1 MGQIIVRRLL
11 SLVPVLLG
19 VSLLTF
25 VALHLIPGD
34 TAVLLVGQEAAQD
47 PQVLANIRHAYGL
60 DKPLPVQFGLW
71 AARAARGDFGES
83 LRLKVP
89 VRDEIFRRLPLTME
103 IAAFSVAYA
112 LLVGGLLGVLAAT
125 RGKAW
130 AVLTRAYTL
139 LGVAVPGFFL
149 ATLLVLFGSRYLPFI
164 PTLQYVSFSDDPR
177 RHLMGLIYPVIALGT
192 GLAAV
197 IAENTWSSVG
207 EAMRLDHVRVGRAK
221 GLRERA
227 VIVHHVLRNALIPI
241 VTVAGLQTAFL
252 LGGTVI
258 VETIFALPGLGRL
271 AYSAITLRDYP
282 LMLGIVLVV
291 ATLVV
296 LTNLVADVL
305 YAVLDP
311 RIRVN

>member
-1 MGQIIVRRLL
+1 MARIILGRLV
-11 SLVPVLLG
+11 SLVPILLG

-25 VALHLIPGD
+25 VALHVIPGD
-34 TAVLLVGQEAAQD
+34 VAVLLVGQEGVQD
-47 PQVLANIRHAYGL
+47 PQVLANIRHVYGL
-60 DKPLPVQFGLW
+60 DKPLPVQYGLW
-71 AARAARGDFGES
+71 VERAARGDLGTS

-89 VRDEIFRRLPLTME
+89 VRDEILRRLPLTME
-103 IAAFSVAYA
+103 IASYSVVYA
-112 LLVGGLLGVLAAT
+112 LIVGGALGVLAAT
-125 RGKAW
+125 RGKGW
-130 AVLTRAYTL
+130 ALLTRTYTL
-139 LGVAVPGFFL
+139 LGVAIPSFFL

-164 PTLQYVSFSDDPR
+164 PTLQYVPFSEDPR
-177 RHLMGLIYPVIALGT
+177 RHLMGLIYPVLSLGT

-197 IAENTWSSVG
+197 IAENTWSSVS
-207 EAMRLDHVRVGRAK
+207 EAMRLDHVRVSRAK

-227 VIVHHVLRNALIPI
+227 VIFHHVLRNALIPI
-241 VTVAGLQTAFL
+241 VTVAGLQTAYL

-291 ATLVV
+291 AVLVV
-296 LTNLVADVL
+296 LTNLAADLL

-311 RIRVN
+311 RIRVG

>member
-1 MGQIIVRRLL
+1 MVRIALRRLT

-25 VALHLIPGD
+25 IALHLIPGD
-34 TAVLLVGQEAAQD
+34 TAVLLIGQEGAQD
-47 PQVLANIRHAYGL
+47 PNILAAIRREYGL
-60 DKPLPVQFGLW
+60 DKPLPVQYGLW
-71 AARAARGDFGES
+71 VARAVQGDFGTS

-89 VRDEIFRRLPLTME
+89 VRQEIFRRLPLTAE
-103 IAAFSVAYA
+103 IALLSVAYA
-112 LLVGGLLGVLAAT
+112 LAVGGLLGVLAAT

-130 AVLTRAYTL
+130 AVLARGYTL
-139 LGVAVPGFFL
+139 LGVAVPSFFL

-164 PTLQYVSFSDDPR
+164 PTLQYVPLAEDPR
-177 RHLMGLIYPVIALGT
+177 RHLLGLIYPVVALGT

-197 IAENTWSSVG
+197 IAENAWSAVG
-207 EAMRLDHVRVGRAK
+207 EAMRHDHVRVGRAK
-221 GLRERA
+221 GLRERT
-227 VIVHHVLRNALIPI
+227 VIVQHVLRNALIPI

-296 LTNLVADVL
+296 LTNLVADLL

-311 RIRVN
+311 RVRIG